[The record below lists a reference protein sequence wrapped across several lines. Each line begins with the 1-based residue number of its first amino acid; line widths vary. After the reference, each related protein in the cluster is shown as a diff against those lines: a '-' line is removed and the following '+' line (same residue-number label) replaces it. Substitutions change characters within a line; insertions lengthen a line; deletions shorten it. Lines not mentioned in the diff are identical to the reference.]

1 MGQQV
6 MAAITISSHDI
17 TWLEEDVCSL
27 WVMRD
32 GIRNVSDIA
41 NMIESSKAH
50 VLLKGFDNLS
60 NPLMSYHPCHCGDKS

>member
-32 GIRNVSDIA
+32 GIKNVSDIA
-41 NMIESSKAH
+41 NMVEK
-50 VLLKGFDNLS
+50 
-60 NPLMSYHPCHCGDKS
+60 